1 MIDKT
6 GYNESTTINEERQ
19 ECERRI
25 FTYFEENP
33 RYFTESIGK
42 IKSEYF
48 STYGPVFK
56 LFQLY
61 YSKYQGIITPQMVE
75 TYRKTYQIDDDT
87 YVKYRTLEDCKEETK
102 LHVNFNEAEFNALI
116 NELNLYYRQEKMI
129 GIAQVILDNNPM
141 KSSDEKMTKLEEYV
155 QTQLTDISADNSEIR
170 KAGLLSDSAEE
181 QAKLYLKIKNNPELQ
196 KFIPSG
202 FDCIDKTAGGFRP
215 SEMICVTGRKGA
227 GKSVCLLNMAHAAW
241 KNKYNVLLFTLEVPK
256 EDYERRFA
264 ACAANINSNNLK
276 RGQLEEWEEK
286 RFRDYLKGLKQK
298 KSPDGNDTGELF
310 IVDVPSKC
318 SPAFIESTLVKEQQR
333 LGIKFDV
340 IVVDYL
346 GIMIPNVELKE
357 RRLNMGQIALDLKR
371 IARKYN
377 CVMITAAQ
385 MNRRGQDDLKGKDG
399 QSDSNQIADSDQIAD
414 HVDMGFAIYSMNDEQ
429 GFLDSWKTRDMPPF
443 KMLFMKHF
451 AQMRIDP
458 CKTDNL
464 AWN

>member
-6 GYNESTTINEERQ
+6 GFNESTTITEERQ
-19 ECERRI
+19 ECEKKI
-25 FTYFEENP
+25 FAYFEKDS
-33 RYFTESIGK
+33 RYFTEAIGK
-42 IKSEYF
+42 IKPEYF
-48 STYGPVFK
+48 FTYGPVFEMYQK
-56 LFQLY
+56 Y
-61 YSKYQGIITPQMVE
+61 YNTFQGIITPNMIE
-75 TYRKTYQIDDDT
+75 SYRKRYQIDDDT
-87 YVKYRTLEDCKEETK
+87 YVKYCTLRDNKEETL
-102 LHVNFNEAEFNALI
+102 LHVNFNDAEFKALI
-116 NELNLYYRQEKMI
+116 SELNLYYRQDKVI
-129 GIAQVILDNNPM
+129 NIAQTILDNNPM
-141 KSSDEKMTKLEEYV
+141 KSSEEKMKKLEDYI

-170 KAGLLSDSAEE
+170 KSGLLSESAEE

-196 KFIPSG
+196 MFIPSG
-202 FDCIDKTAGGFRP
+202 FDCIDKTSGGFRP

-227 GKSVCLLNMAHAAW
+227 GKSVCLLNMAYAAW
-241 KNKYNVLLFTLEVPK
+241 KSEYNVLLFTLEVPK

-264 ACAANINSNNLK
+264 ACAANISSNNLK
-276 RGQLEEWEEK
+276 LGTLEEWEEK
-286 RFRDYLKGLKQK
+286 RFKDYLKGLKNK
-298 KSPDGNDTGELF
+298 KSPDGKNTGELF

-340 IVVDYL
+340 VVVDYL

-371 IARKYN
+371 LARKYN
-377 CVMITAAQ
+377 CVVLTAAQ
-385 MNRRGQDDLKGKDG
+385 MNRRGQDDIKSKDG

-414 HVDMGFAIYSMNDEQ
+414 HVDLGFAIYSMNDEQ
-429 GFLDSWKTRDMPPF
+429 GYLDSWKTRDMPPF

-458 CKTDNL
+458 CKTDSL